1 MSDECGYDPDWWKAA
16 RAVSIER
23 KRCTASSRKLA
34 KLGDTFLVVTE
45 GVVTEPVYFEFLLSD
60 LQLYAVQ
67 VVVMPGRASDPRHVI
82 DTAAEVIKEHARRR
96 RKGALAL
103 DEPEKFDHVWA
114 VIDTDIAVR
123 NGIWNDV
130 KQLAVARKVK
140 LAHSSPCFEYWLL
153 LHLQDTTRGDLVDG
167 GAAKHAVKVALGR
180 DYSTNEE
187 TARAAMPCFIP
198 LWPDA
203 VQHAKRVRQYHHS
216 AATPDPAN
224 PSTEVDRLV
233 CTLNDSAPQHTRKE
247 FRVSHGLST

>member
-1 MSDECGYDPDWWKAA
+1 MSDECGYDPDWWKA
-16 RAVSIER
+16 RKAVSIER
-23 KRCTASSRKLA
+23 KRCAASSRKLA
-34 KLGDTFLVVTE
+34 KLGDTFLIVTE

-67 VVVMPGRASDPRHVI
+67 VLVMPGRASDPRHVI
-82 DTAAEVIKEHARRR
+82 KTAAAKIKEHACRR
-96 RKGALAL
+96 RKGELAV

-114 VIDTDIAVR
+114 VIDTDVAVR

-130 KQLAVARKVK
+130 KQLARARKVK

-167 GAAKHAVKVALGR
+167 NAAKHAVKEALGS

-187 TARAAMPCFIP
+187 TARAAMPCFIS
-198 LWPDA
+198 LWTDA
-203 VQHAKRVRQYHHS
+203 VQHAKRVRNHHVD

-224 PSTEVDRLV
+224 PSTEVDLLV
-233 CTLNDSAPQHTRKE
+233 AALNDSAPQHTRKTI
-247 FRVSHGLST
+247 L